1 LALTWPC
8 GGKSERTFKEGD
20 SVTANMPL
28 AILDAMKMENEI
40 LSPKDGIVLRISVE
54 RNQILSKGDLILEIG

>member
-1 LALTWPC
+1 M
-8 GGKSERTFKEGD
+8 
-20 SVTANMPL
+20 TANMPL

>member
-1 LALTWPC
+1 
-8 GGKSERTFKEGD
+8 
-20 SVTANMPL
+20 VTANMPL

>member
-1 LALTWPC
+1 M
-8 GGKSERTFKEGD
+8 
-20 SVTANMPL
+20 TANMPL
-28 AILDAMKMENEI
+28 AILDAMKMENEV

>member
-1 LALTWPC
+1 
-8 GGKSERTFKEGD
+8 
-20 SVTANMPL
+20 MPL